1 MKIDNLIPVRDN
13 KTFKRDPKTGALLNC
28 NYEKLNESK
37 VLNKLNSKYIQL
49 ENKINSIDTS
59 LTEIKTI
66 LTKLLL
72 GDKQ

>member
-1 MKIDNLIPVRDN
+1 MKINNLIPVRDN
-13 KTFKRDPKTGALLNC
+13 ETFKRDPKTGALLNC